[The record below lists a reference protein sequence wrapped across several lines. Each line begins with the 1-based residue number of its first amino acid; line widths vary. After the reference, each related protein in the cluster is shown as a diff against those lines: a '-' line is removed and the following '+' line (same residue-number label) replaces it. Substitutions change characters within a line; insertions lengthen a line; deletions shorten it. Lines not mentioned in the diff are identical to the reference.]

1 MQAEIE
7 AIRKLLPHSLQLITP
22 GIRTGAEKSDDQK
35 RTMGPAEAMA
45 AGATWLVVGRPIYG
59 AADPIAAARHL
70 LELLGA

>member
-1 MQAEIE
+1 
-7 AIRKLLPHSLQLITP
+7 
-22 GIRTGAEKSDDQK
+22 
-35 RTMGPAEAMA
+35 MA